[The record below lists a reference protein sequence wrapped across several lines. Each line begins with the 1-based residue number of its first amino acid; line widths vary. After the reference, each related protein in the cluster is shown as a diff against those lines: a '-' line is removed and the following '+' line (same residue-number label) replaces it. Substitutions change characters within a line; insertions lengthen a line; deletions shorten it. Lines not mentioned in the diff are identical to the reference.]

1 MDTTDDTLLG
11 GRVRVRQPRKG
22 YRVGLEAPLLAA
34 FGLEEPRKPPR
45 HIVDLG
51 AGVGSV
57 GLCASHFSPRARV
70 SLVEDEPETA
80 RLAAHN
86 VAENGVADRAT
97 VIATS
102 VVDTVDVLG
111 KGTAD
116 LVLTNPPWF
125 GEDAGFVPTDERR
138 RRARTLGSAGV
149 TPFLVTGR
157 QLLGRGGRLAI
168 AFPAPSLVALLGAL
182 SAAGLVPKRIRFLHG
197 RATANA
203 DVVFVEAMPA
213 KPGGL
218 RIFPPWSVRTATEA
232 YAPEIAAILQGEWA
246 PPSKI
251 RQSARQDDLRSRS
264 GRLQRPPRFRPV
276 G

>member
-45 HIVDLG
+45 HVVDLG

-57 GLCASHFSPRARV
+57 GLCASYFSPKTRV

-86 VAENGVADRAT
+86 VVDNGLAERAAVIPASVADA
-97 VIATS
+97 VE
-102 VVDTVDVLG
+102 VLG
-111 KGTAD
+111 KGVAD

-125 GEDAGFVPTDERR
+125 DEDAGFVPTDERR
-138 RRARTLGSAGV
+138 RRARTLGAAGV

-157 QLLGRGGRLAI
+157 QLLARGGRLAI
-168 AFPAPSLVALLGAL
+168 AFPAPSLVALLGSLAI
-182 SAAGLVPKRIRFLHG
+182 AGLVPKRMRFLHG

-218 RIFPPWSVRTATEA
+218 RIYPPWSVRTATEA
-232 YAPEIAAILQGEWA
+232 YAPDIAAILQGEWA
-246 PPSKI
+246 PPAKI
-251 RQSARQDDLRSRS
+251 RQPRRQDDLRGGR